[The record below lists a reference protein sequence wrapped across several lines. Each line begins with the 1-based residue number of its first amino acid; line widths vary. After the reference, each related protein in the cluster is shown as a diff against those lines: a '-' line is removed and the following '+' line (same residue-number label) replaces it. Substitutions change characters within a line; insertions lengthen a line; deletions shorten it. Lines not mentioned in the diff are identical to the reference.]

1 MKTIHSVRGYAWP
14 PSLFKQ
20 PRGNS
25 LGARLNFIMIP
36 LKMVERFS
44 IFLNQLQSI
53 ALQKSCRYMLYSKI
67 LKASLRYILSDLFE
81 LKNE

>member
-1 MKTIHSVRGYAWP
+1 MP

-20 PRGNS
+20 PHGNS
-25 LGARLNFIMIP
+25 LGTRLNFTMIP

-44 IFLNQLQSI
+44 I
-53 ALQKSCRYMLYSKI
+53 SCDPSRYRNRVDNYMLYSKI
-67 LKASLRYILSDLFE
+67 LKASVRYILSDLFE